1 MSHNNQKK
9 IALINDYTG
18 FGRCSITVALPIISK
33 MKIQCCP
40 IPTSIFSNHSGYDSF
55 YFEDFTANMQCYI
68 EEWKKLKLE
77 FSGIYTGFLG
87 SEEQIDIVSSFI
99 RDFKTKDTVVIV
111 DPVMGD
117 SGKAYETY
125 TEGML
130 LRMRELCKLADIITP
145 NLTEACIL
153 TNREYREDFT
163 INELTEIAMEL
174 AAYSET
180 KRKVVIS
187 GIRRGKYMVNVCFSN
202 EKGVSLV
209 KTQRIGRERA
219 GTGDVFASVIA
230 ADAVN
235 GADFESSVRKASDFV
250 KKCILISEELD
261 IPATDGVAFEEVLYK
276 LK

>member
-18 FGRCSITVALPIISK
+18 FGRCSITVALPIISQ

-55 YFEDFTANMQCYI
+55 YFEDLTPNMQRYI
-68 EEWKKLKLE
+68 DEWKKLGLE
-77 FSGIYTGFLG
+77 FSGISTGFLG
-87 SEEQIDIVSSFI
+87 SEKQIDIVSSFI
-99 RDFKTKDTVVIV
+99 KDFKKRDTVVIV

-117 SGKAYETY
+117 HGMAYETY

-130 LRMRELCKLADIITP
+130 RRMKELITLADIITP

-153 TNREYREDFT
+153 ADKEYKENYSFE
-163 INELTEIAMEL
+163 ELSDIAGIL
-174 AAYSET
+174 S
-180 KRKVVIS
+180 KKGPGKVVIS
-187 GIRRGKYMVNVCFSN
+187 GISEESFLVNLCYEK
-202 EKGVSLV
+202 EKGISLV
-209 KTQRIGRERA
+209 RKKRIGIDRA
-219 GTGDVFASVIA
+219 GTGDVFSSIIA

-235 GADFESSVRKASDFV
+235 GVEFTQSVKKAADFV
-250 KKCILISEELD
+250 KKCIEISQKYD
-261 IPATDGVAFEEVLYK
+261 IPKEDGVAFEEILYT